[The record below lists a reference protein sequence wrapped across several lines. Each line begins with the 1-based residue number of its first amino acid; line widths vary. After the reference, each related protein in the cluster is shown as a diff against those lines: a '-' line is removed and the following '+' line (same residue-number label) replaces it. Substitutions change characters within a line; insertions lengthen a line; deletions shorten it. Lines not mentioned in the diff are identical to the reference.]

1 MQAPIPIQALFEELE
16 ITAEQAK
23 RGPYN
28 WEIRQGSAK
37 IDIAYHEKSGLI
49 IGEAILCKVPSELT
63 SPLYEYLLIEND
75 KLEGL
80 SFSINAQEVLLTLLI
95 HDKQFNT
102 LKVKRLFRSLLERAD
117 YYDNVL
123 VEQYGAQWLK
133 PEDF

>member
-1 MQAPIPIQALFEELE
+1 MSVPMPILALFEELNLSADE
-16 ITAEQAK
+16 AQ

-28 WEIRQGSAK
+28 WEVRQGSAK

-49 IGEAILCKVPSELT
+49 IGEAVLCKVPSDLT
-63 SPLYEYLLIEND
+63 SPLYQYLLMEND

-80 SFSINAQEVLLTLLI
+80 SFSINTQQVLLTLLI